1 MGEFAA
7 AVPVGMWESR
17 SDFQERRGGWK
28 SVVLISALSTA
39 RHFHIAA
46 RGRIKNPRSAPSCML
61 DSSMNRRDFLATS
74 AASFALFQQPA
85 SADASGASTRRIYP
99 MNRDWLFGTR
109 NAPDS
114 ALTKVALPHSNVNLP
129 WHSFD
134 DRAYEFIS
142 LYRRSFRLPGTAK
155 GQRVFVD
162 FEGAMTAS
170 TVTING
176 HKFAEYRGGY
186 TPFSFDLTPHLN
198 WSGDNVLSVELDST
212 ERPDI
217 PPFGGN
223 IDYLTF
229 GGIYREVSLRVVP
242 QTYIENVFAQPQEV
256 LTSNRKLL
264 LRTYL
269 AGAPSTPGPLIVE
282 LRDGGRVLQSASV
295 QHDGKPGTIDV
306 TLSNLGDLTLWSLTT
321 PKVYDVIVKVGTDQY
336 ASRVGFREA
345 RFTPKGFLLNG
356 EHIKLRGLN
365 RHQTFPYV
373 GAAMAARAQRRD
385 AQILKHELKLNLVR
399 TSHYPQSRHFLDA
412 CDDLGLLVLE
422 EIPGWQHIG
431 ENDWQDI
438 SVRNV
443 SEMVRRDWNHPS
455 IVLWGVRINE
465 SHDNHDFYVRTNK
478 AAHELDPSRQTGG
491 IRYLYNS
498 ELLED
503 VFTMNDFDFPL
514 QPPNHPLY
522 LNTEFVGHKYSTK
535 RFDQVERVAEHTLR
549 HARIHDQLASNDGY
563 AGGIGWCAFDYNTHG
578 NFGSGDRIC
587 YHGVSDMFRIP
598 KAAAGFYKSQ
608 CEPAE
613 EIVLEPAFNWSSGD
627 HSGAGGPGIV
637 PVCSN
642 CDHLRVYI
650 GGTLHA
656 EADPDRKTFAHL
668 KYPPFMVD
676 LNDLPLDPWGDLRI
690 DGYREGKLVISKSYS
705 GKGVDAKLLVE
716 PDDTALFGDGS
727 DVTRVLLRVTDEYGN
742 TQQFASG
749 AVSLTIEGPGE
760 IIGENPY
767 GLVGGAGA
775 VWIKTKA
782 ESGVIHL
789 TARHPYLH
797 EQKISITVS
806 PTPAEEV

>member
-1 MGEFAA
+1 
-7 AVPVGMWESR
+7 
-17 SDFQERRGGWK
+17 
-28 SVVLISALSTA
+28 
-39 RHFHIAA
+39 
-46 RGRIKNPRSAPSCML
+46 
-61 DSSMNRRDFLATS
+61 MNRRDFLASS
-74 AASFALFQQPA
+74 AASAGTT
-85 SADASGASTRRIYP
+85 SGRRVYP
-99 MNRDWLFGTR
+99 MNRDWLFGRR
-109 NAPDS
+109 NTPD
-114 ALTKVALPHSNVNLP
+114 ADFTKVTLPHSNITLP

-142 LYRRSFRLPGTAK
+142 VYRRHFRLPDSDK
-155 GQRVFVD
+155 GQRIFVD

-170 TVTING
+170 SVTIND
-176 HKFAEYRGGY
+176 HKFPEYLGGY
-186 TPFSFDLTPHLN
+186 TPFSFDLTPHLK
-198 WSGDNVLSVELDST
+198 WTGDNLLTVELDSS

-242 QTYIENVFAQPQEV
+242 QAYIENVFAQPQDV
-256 LTSNRKLL
+256 LSGGRKLL
-264 LRTYL
+264 VRCYL
-269 AGAPSTPGPLIVE
+269 AGDGTPGPLTVE
-282 LRDGGRVLQSASV
+282 LRDGARVLKTGSV
-295 QHDGKPGTIDV
+295 RHDGKPGTVDV

-321 PKVYDVIVKVGTDQY
+321 PKLYEVIVKYGTDEY
-336 ASRVGFREA
+336 STRTGFREA
-345 RFTPKGFLLNG
+345 RFTPKGFMLNG

-365 RHQTFPYV
+365 RHQTFPYAG
-373 GAAMAARAQRRD
+373 GAMPARAQRRD
-385 AQILKHELKLNLVR
+385 AQILKQELKLNLVR

-412 CDDLGLLVLE
+412 CDELGLLVLE

-431 ENDWQDI
+431 ENAWQDL

-443 SEMVRRDWNHPS
+443 STMIRRDWNHPS
-455 IVLWGVRINE
+455 IILWGVRINE

-478 AAHELDPSRQTGG
+478 TAHELDPSRQTGG

-535 RFDQVERVAEHTLR
+535 RFDQVERVIEHTLR
-549 HARIHDQLASNDGY
+549 HARIHNQLASNDGY

-587 YHGVSDMFRIP
+587 YHGVSDIFRLP
-598 KAAAGFYKSQ
+598 KAATGFYKSQ

-613 EIVLEPAFNWSSGD
+613 EIVIEPAFNWSSGD

-642 CDHLRVYI
+642 CEHLKVYI
-650 GGTLHA
+650 GGTLHT
-656 EADPDRKTFAHL
+656 EADPDRETFKHL
-668 KYPPFMVD
+668 KYPPFMVN
-676 LNDLPLDPWGDLRI
+676 LSDLPLDPWGDLRI
-690 DGYREGKLVISKSYS
+690 EGYINGKLVATKNYS
-705 GKGVDAKLLVE
+705 GKGIDSQLAVE
-716 PDDTALFGDGS
+716 PDDDALLGDGS
-727 DVTRVLLRVTDEYGN
+727 DVTRVVLRATDEFGN
-742 TQQFASG
+742 TQPFASG
-749 AVSLTIEGPGE
+749 AVTLSLEGPGE
-760 IIGENPY
+760 IVGENPF

-782 ESGVIHL
+782 EAGVIRL
-789 TARHPYLH
+789 TAKHQYLL
-797 EQKISITVS
+797 ERQISINVS
-806 PTPAEEV
+806 AASGEVV